1 LIGHP
6 SNPHLSAS
14 KDCYLQSNEILLNLS
29 IKDAEFS
36 RGCYLQSN
44 EILLNLSIKDAEFFK
59 GCHLQSN
66 EILLNLSVKDA
77 GTQVQLHKVPY
88 L

>member
-1 LIGHP
+1 M
-6 SNPHLSAS
+6 LSS
-14 KDCYLQSNEILLNLS
+14 LKVVCYLQSNEILLNLS

-44 EILLNLSIKDAEFFK
+44 EILLNLSIKDA
-59 GCHLQSN
+59 
-66 EILLNLSVKDA
+66 
-77 GTQVQLHKVPY
+77 GTQVQLHKFPY